1 MRMELNQEDNVIEVI
16 NKIKEVSDLNI
27 DLFIPEGSVLFE
39 NFLNLKLIQHEA
51 DKMEKSIN
59 FSTNDEHG
67 EVLLEALSGKEM
79 EYIPEE
85 FGRTEEY
92 TTKPKKRNISIPHI
106 KMPKIGE
113 NKKWL
118 LALIPLIL
126 VGSFIYY
133 GSTAPKA
140 TVKITVGSNPFIKS
154 ISVKI
159 KADSQTN
166 VKEMILRGS
175 TLSAEVE
182 DSLEK
187 DTSGSKTVGEKAT
200 GEIKIYNKTDTE
212 MELDKGNKITYKN
225 GSNSLV
231 YVLKESVTVPPR
243 EEDLETLTSKWGE
256 VEAKVEASDIGPDYN
271 IDDNENLSVSGKNKS
286 EAEAKTKGKLSG
298 GNSKEI
304 KIVLESDK
312 TDVSSELRTT
322 LLKKAEEDLKNKL
335 ASNQKLVEGS
345 TKVTVTSETFSA
357 QVGDEKNK
365 ISVTQKA
372 TAEALIYTEG
382 DLNTFIS
389 DYFKSVIPEG
399 HYMPEKERKTEIN
412 VLGNSVNSVVN
423 SKEADI
429 QITLRSIIIP
439 DIKEDNVRESLSGK
453 TEEEAR
459 KIIES
464 LKNIEYYEM
473 SISPRVPFFSKVPK
487 NTDRINVELIKED
500 KGETI

>member
-1 MRMELNQEDNVIEVI
+1 MKMELNQEDNVIEVI
-16 NKIKEVSDLNI
+16 NKIKDVSDLNI

-59 FSTNDEHG
+59 FSTDDEHG
-67 EVLLEALSGKEM
+67 EVLLGALSGKEM

-85 FGRTEEY
+85 FENNEEY
-92 TTKPKKRNISIPHI
+92 ITKPQKKSISIPRI
-106 KMPKIGE
+106 QIPSIGGD
-113 NKKWL
+113 KRWL
-118 LALIPLIL
+118 LALIPLVLI
-126 VGSFIYY
+126 GSFIYY

-187 DTSGSKTVGEKAT
+187 ETTGSKTVGEKAT
-200 GEIKIYNKTDTE
+200 GEIKIYNKTDVE
-212 MELDKGNKITYKN
+212 IELDKGNKITYKE
-225 GSNSLV
+225 GSKSLV
-231 YVLKESVTVPPR
+231 YVLKESVTIPPR
-243 EEDLETLTSKWGE
+243 EEDLETMTSKWGE
-256 VEAKVEASDIGPDYN
+256 AEAKVEASDIGSDYN
-271 IDDNENLSVSGKNKS
+271 IDDNEGLSVLGKNKS
-286 EAEAKTKGKLSG
+286 EAEAKTKGKISG
-298 GNSKEI
+298 GSSEEI
-304 KIVLESDK
+304 KVVVESDR
-312 TDVSSELRTT
+312 TDVSSELKTA
-322 LLKKAEEDLKNKL
+322 LLKKAEEGLKNKL

-345 TKVTVTSETFSA
+345 TKVTITSETFSA

-389 DYFKSVIPEG
+389 EYFKSVIPEG
-399 HYMPEKERKTEIN
+399 HYMPENERKTEIN
-412 VLGNSVNSVVN
+412 VLGNSVNSIVN
-423 SKEADI
+423 SGEADI
-429 QITLRSIIIP
+429 QITLRSIVIP
-439 DIKEDNVRESLSGK
+439 DIKEDSVRDSLSGK
-453 TEEEAR
+453 TEDEAR
-459 KIIES
+459 ETIES

-487 NTDRINVELIKED
+487 DTNRINVELIKEN
-500 KGETI
+500 KGETL

>member
-92 TTKPKKRNISIPHI
+92 TTKPKKRNIRIPHI
-106 KMPKIGE
+106 KIPKMGE

-271 IDDNENLSVSGKNKS
+271 IDDNENLSVSGKNK
-286 EAEAKTKGKLSG
+286 
-298 GNSKEI
+298 
-304 KIVLESDK
+304 
-312 TDVSSELRTT
+312 
-322 LLKKAEEDLKNKL
+322 
-335 ASNQKLVEGS
+335 
-345 TKVTVTSETFSA
+345 
-357 QVGDEKNK
+357 